1 MDGIIAWLQISSFT
15 PPDILVIISLV
26 VLEGLLSCDNAV
38 VLALL
43 VRDLPPK
50 QQGKA
55 LRYGIWGAYF
65 FRVVAIVLATYIL
78 FFWPL
83 KIIFGVYLVWIA
95 VKHFFLTEDHHDGEN
110 PLKPKTIHVLPWLGL
125 FWSVVVWVELTDIAF
140 SVDSIAAAV
149 AISSKPWVL
158 ILGGFLGIL
167 AMRFAAQGFVK
178 LLERFPNLESAA
190 FAAVAVVGLKLLF
203 EFPLD
208 VLGQEKKI
216 EPGNYAKIEEYIHA
230 VEKANPPLFHIGE
243 ALVIHRYA
251 PSEPRREEF
260 PDDKTHQ
267 SARNHW
273 TLRERPLVEV
283 EGWLSSI
290 LIMGIFLLGF
300 IRTKKTPPTHKEEV
314 PFPHG

>member
-1 MDGIIAWLQISSFT
+1 MDGIIDWLQISSFT
-15 PPDILVIISLV
+15 PADILVIISLV

-43 VRDLPPK
+43 VRDLPK
-50 QQGKA
+50 EKQGKA

-95 VKHFFLTEDHHDGEN
+95 AKHFLSDGDHGGEKSQ
-110 PLKPKTIHVLPWLGL
+110 KPKTIHVLPWLGL

-190 FAAVAVVGLKLLF
+190 FGAVAIVGLKLLF

-208 VLGQEKKI
+208 VLGQEKPI
-216 EPGNYAKIEEYIHA
+216 EPGKYATVAEYAHA
-230 VEKANPPLFHIGE
+230 VEKANPPLLHIGE
-243 ALVIHRYA
+243 AFVIHRYA

-260 PDDKTHQ
+260 LDDKTHQ
-267 SARNHW
+267 NARNHW

-290 LIMGIFLLGF
+290 VIMGIFLLGF
-300 IRTKKTPPTHKEEV
+300 IRTKKTPPGHKEV

>member
-1 MDGIIAWLQISSFT
+1 MDGIIEWLQISSFT
-15 PPDILVIISLV
+15 PADILVIISLI

-43 VRDLPPK
+43 VRDLPK
-50 QQGKA
+50 EQQGKA

-65 FRVVAIVLATYIL
+65 FRVVAIILATYIL

-95 VKHFFLTEDHHDGEN
+95 AKHFLSDGDHGGEKSQ
-110 PLKPKTIHVLPWLGL
+110 KPKTIHVLPWLGL

-149 AISSKPWVL
+149 AVSSKPWVL

-190 FAAVAVVGLKLLF
+190 FGAVAIVGLKLLF

-208 VLGQEKKI
+208 VLGQEKRMESGK
-216 EPGNYAKIEEYIHA
+216 YATVAEYAHA
-230 VEKANPPLFHIGE
+230 VEKANPPLLHLGE

-260 PDDKTHQ
+260 LDDKTFQ
-267 SARNHW
+267 NARNHW

-290 LIMGIFLLGF
+290 VIMGIFLLGF
-300 IRTKKTPPTHKEEV
+300 IRTKKTPPGHKEV
-314 PFPHG
+314 PFPHS